1 MPIQE
6 LPDLPTTEPPDV
18 PDLDERRYQLPRFGT
33 PPPPDPATLPLSDEA
48 LRYIQQDM
56 SSEDITRI
64 FGAPPEEP
72 TVLSRRDEAL
82 QESINQIY
90 ENPDWDPDV
99 DGSWLQL
106 EMEHPGAL
114 DLIQLSSSGLSLYG
128 SGGWAGHLPPGIGEE
143 EAIAILSGEYSE
155 GYPLSAWDFLY
166 PWDDSGAGAGAGG
179 DGDGGGRRG
188 GGGGG
193 GVRSIGAAPRYSG
206 IGLVMWRIK

>member
-1 MPIQE
+1 
-6 LPDLPTTEPPDV
+6 
-18 PDLDERRYQLPRFGT
+18 
-33 PPPPDPATLPLSDEA
+33 
-48 LRYIQQDM
+48 M
-56 SSEDITRI
+56 SGEDITRI
-64 FGAPPEEP
+64 FGDQPERP

-90 ENPDWDPDV
+90 QDPDWDPDT
-99 DGSWLQL
+99 DGSWLGL

-143 EAIAILSGEYSE
+143 DAIAILSGEYSE

-166 PWDDSGAGAGAGG
+166 PWPDEI
-179 DGDGGGRRG
+179 GGGGGNGAAAARG
-188 GGGGG
+188 GGGGRG
-193 GVRSIGAAPRYSG
+193 YSIGATPRYSG

>member
-1 MPIQE
+1 MPIEE

-18 PDLDERRYQLPRFGT
+18 PDLDERLYQQPRFGT
-33 PPPPDPATLPLSDEA
+33 PPQDREPDPATLPLSDEA
-48 LRYIQQDM
+48 LRYIQQDL
-56 SSEDITRI
+56 SSEDLSRI
-64 FGAPPEEP
+64 FGEQPEEP
-72 TVLSRRDEAL
+72 PVLSRRDEAL
-82 QESINQIY
+82 QESINQLY
-90 ENPDWDPDV
+90 QDPDWDPDT

-166 PWDDSGAGAGAGG
+166 PWPDE
-179 DGDGGGRRG
+179 G
-188 GGGGG
+188 GGGGNGAAAARAG
-193 GVRSIGAAPRYSG
+193 GGGGRGYSIGATPRYSG
-206 IGLVMWRIK
+206 VGLVMWRIK